1 MKNLFYI
8 FSTLWLTFAFNVMQ
22 AEANTY
28 AIATASNGDN
38 SNELLIYNTDGKL
51 LQSIPTQ
58 GKGGVPPHIVGGGV
72 AKNDPYLAVINYN
85 SQSVSLFKQQAGT
98 FKLIKVLPV
107 ASKPVSL
114 AFGHD
119 HLYILGTTTIE
130 SHKISGDNLTE
141 QADGSSRLLVGDG
154 SAAQVG
160 VLPHHLII
168 SERSN
173 TIELVELRDG
183 AVTDKIKPVQL
194 PPAPGNDTP
203 VGLVT
208 KGDAAYV
215 TIAHSDK
222 VGLVKEGKLITV
234 VSSESEHAPCWLTL
248 TGSWLFCSNTPS
260 KTISRYKISDNS
272 LALAELIAAKMEGEP
287 TDIDAEDGLLAA
299 LNAGGD
305 NMHISLFQ
313 IDSSGNLKLMK
324 NISTAKTANGVALIK
339 LQR

>member
-8 FSTLWLTFAFNVMQ
+8 FGALWLTFTFNMMQ
-22 AEANTY
+22 TETNY
-28 AIATASNGDN
+28 AIATASNGDIN
-38 SNELLIYNTDGKL
+38 NELLIYNTNGKL

-58 GKGGVPPHIVGGGV
+58 GKGGVPPPIVVGGEL
-72 AKNDPYLAVINYN
+72 AKNDPYLAGINYN
-85 SQSVSLFKQQAGT
+85 SQSVALFKQQAGT

-107 ASKPVSL
+107 ASKSVSL

-130 SHKISGDNLTE
+130 SHKISGDTLTE
-141 QADGSSRLLVGDG
+141 QPDGSSHLLVGDG

-160 VLPHHLII
+160 CLLPHHLII

-183 AVTDKIKPVQL
+183 VVTDKIKPVHL
-194 PPAPGNDTP
+194 PPPPGNDTP
-203 VGLVT
+203 VRLVT

-234 VSSESEHAPCWLTL
+234 VSSESEYAPC
-248 TGSWLFCSNTPS
+248 
-260 KTISRYKISDNS
+260 
-272 LALAELIAAKMEGEP
+272 
-287 TDIDAEDGLLAA
+287 
-299 LNAGGD
+299 
-305 NMHISLFQ
+305 
-313 IDSSGNLKLMK
+313 
-324 NISTAKTANGVALIK
+324 
-339 LQR
+339 